1 MIPKMVNVNFQPAFN
16 KRDMPEEL
24 EKFFDGQGYV
34 LRLVANYDRAIQ
46 LLSAENCTL
55 LTRSDIKRLEGVSN
69 EQKVALAESL
79 AAARF
84 REAPD
89 GTFVRGDQV
98 LGIQVRRERDAWTDY
113 RFRETQRHAAA
124 EPEREMIERARQQ
137 LPGGLS
143 MPAAAQIPHPYDQVS
158 GGAAEAL
165 RQIEAMQKQKAA
177 ES

>member
-1 MIPKMVNVNFQPAFN
+1 MIPKMVSTTFQPAFN

-24 EKFFDGQGYV
+24 EQFFEGQGYV
-34 LRLVANYDRAIQ
+34 LRLVANYDRPIQ
-46 LLSAENCTL
+46 LLAAENCTL
-55 LTRSDIKRLEGVSN
+55 LTRSDIKRLEIPN
-69 EQKVALAESL
+69 EKKLALAESL

-113 RFRETQRHAAA
+113 RFRETQKHAAA
-124 EPEREMIERARQQ
+124 EPEREMIERARAQ

-143 MPAAAQIPHPYDQVS
+143 MPAAAQIPSPYDQVS

-165 RQIEAMQKQKAA
+165 RQLEGIQKARA
-177 ES
+177 AS